1 MALEIE
7 RKYLVI
13 NDKWRSNII
22 KESVMKQGYLAN
34 VSNAS
39 VRVRVSG
46 GEARLTIKGRSKGI
60 SRSEYEYPIPTQ
72 DAEEILDNHV
82 AGALIEKV
90 RYQVRCGDH
99 VWDLDVFDGANRGLI
114 VAEVELASEEET
126 FQMPEWAGEEVSS
139 DSRYY
144 NASLV
149 THPYCDW

>member
-13 NDKWRSNII
+13 NEKWRDSVI
-22 KESVMKQGYLAN
+22 KESIMKQGYLAN
-34 VSNAS
+34 APNAS

-46 GEARLTIKGRSKGI
+46 TEARLTIKGRSEGI
-60 SRSEYEYPIPTQ
+60 SRSEYEYPIPLR
-72 DAEEILDNHV
+72 DAEEILLNHV
-82 AGALIEKV
+82 SGAVIEKV

-99 VWDLDVFDGANRGLI
+99 VWDLDVFAGANRGLI
-114 VAEVELASEEET
+114 MAEVELDSEDER
-126 FQMPEWAGEEVSS
+126 FRMPEWAGDEVSS

-144 NASLV
+144 NVNLA

>member
-13 NDKWRSNII
+13 SDKWRTDVIS
-22 KESVMKQGYLAN
+22 ESAMKQDYIAN

-46 GEARLTIKGRSKGI
+46 EEARLTIKGPTRGI
-60 SRSEYEYPIPTQ
+60 SRSEYEYPIPIQ
-72 DAEEILDNHV
+72 DALEILHHHV
-82 AGALIEKV
+82 SGALIEKI
-90 RYQVRCGDH
+90 RYKVRCGEH
-99 VWDLDVFDGANRGLI
+99 VWDLDVFEGENKGLI
-114 VAEVELASEEET
+114 VAEVELSSVDER

-139 DSRYY
+139 DKRYN

>member
-13 NDKWRSNII
+13 NDKWRDNVI
-22 KESVMKQGYLAN
+22 KESAMRQGYLA
-34 VSNAS
+34 SQPNAT

-46 GEARLTIKGRSKGI
+46 SEARLTIKGRSKGI
-60 SRSEYEYPIPTQ
+60 SRSEYEYSIPLQ
-72 DAEEILDNHV
+72 EAQELLDNHI

-90 RYQVRCGDH
+90 RYQVRCGNH
-99 VWDLDVFDGANRGLI
+99 IWDLDVFDGANRGLVI
-114 VAEVELASEEET
+114 AEVELSSEDEG
-126 FQMPEWAGEEVSS
+126 FLMPEWAGEEVSS

-149 THPYCDW
+149 SHPYCDW

>member
-13 NDKWRSNII
+13 NDKWRDSVI

-34 VSNAS
+34 VPNAS
-39 VRVRVSG
+39 VRVRVADNM
-46 GEARLTIKGRSKGI
+46 ARLTIKGRSEGI
-60 SRSEYEYPIPTQ
+60 SRSEYEYPIPLQ
-72 DAEEILDNHV
+72 DAQEILNGLV

-90 RYQVRCGDH
+90 RYQVKCGDH
-99 VWDLDVFDGANRGLI
+99 LWDLDVFDGTNRGLI
-114 VAEVELASEEET
+114 VAEVELGSEEEA

>member
-7 RKYLVI
+7 RKYLVV
-13 NDKWRSNII
+13 NDKWHDNII

-34 VSNAS
+34 VPNAS

-46 GEARLTIKGRSKGI
+46 EEARLTIKGRSEGI
-60 SRSEYEYPIPTQ
+60 SRNEYEYPIPLG
-72 DAEEILDNHV
+72 DAEEILNNHIS
-82 AGALIEKV
+82 GALIEKI
-90 RYQVRCGDH
+90 RYRVKCGDH
-99 VWDLDVFDGANRGLI
+99 LWDLDVFDGANRGLI
-114 VAEVELASEEET
+114 VAEVELSSEEEA
-126 FQMPEWAGEEVSS
+126 FKMPEWAGEEVSS

>member
-13 NDKWRSNII
+13 NDKWRDSVIR
-22 KESVMKQGYLAN
+22 ESVMKQGYLA
-34 VSNAS
+34 SQPNAT

-46 GEARLTIKGRSKGI
+46 SEARLTIKGRSRGI
-60 SRSEYEYPIPTQ
+60 RRSEYEYPIPLQ
-72 DAEEILDNHV
+72 DAQELLDSHS

-90 RYQVRCGDH
+90 RYRVRCGDH
-99 VWDLDVFDGANRGLI
+99 VWDLDVFDGANRGLVI
-114 VAEVELASEEET
+114 AEVELGSEDEA

-149 THPYCDW
+149 SHPYCDW